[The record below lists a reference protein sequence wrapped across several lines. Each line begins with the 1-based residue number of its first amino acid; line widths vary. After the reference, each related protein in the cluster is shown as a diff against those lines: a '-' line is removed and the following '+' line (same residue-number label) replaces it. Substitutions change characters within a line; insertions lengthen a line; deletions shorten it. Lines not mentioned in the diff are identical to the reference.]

1 MEPVAQLE
9 QVKPVAKMEL
19 VAKME
24 PHGYQKGNR
33 NAQFY
38 NRTTKKINF

>member
-1 MEPVAQLE
+1 MEPVAKME